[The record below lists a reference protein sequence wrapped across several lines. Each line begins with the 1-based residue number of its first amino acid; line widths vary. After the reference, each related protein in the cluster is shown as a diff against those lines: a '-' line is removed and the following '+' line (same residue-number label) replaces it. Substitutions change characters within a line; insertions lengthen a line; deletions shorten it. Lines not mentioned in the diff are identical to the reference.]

1 MKSITI
7 DLSKPLGGIRVK
19 KEQLLQLNANDKIDK
34 LLRVMQ
40 NVAKGD
46 KVEGDINISSIMRC
60 NNTIFIHFEFN
71 IST

>member
-46 KVEGDINISSIMRC
+46 KVEGDINPTFRS
-60 NNTIFIHFEFN
+60 
-71 IST
+71 